1 MESQTELAQP
11 SFKVVKE
18 LFRILPV
25 LKSNHEVIRV
35 AHDNRVSVRLL
46 RTPFPVKP
54 EVEDVVQ
61 VNICQNW
68 RNNRSLGSS
77 PEVVLPLAPVHDAS
91 VQPLGDQPND
101 PPISDP
107 VFQKPDQPV
116 SVQIIE
122 ETADIGVNNPV
133 DLPPRYTGRQ
143 ERPERRA
150 PRALA
155 GTHG

>member
-35 AHDNRVSVRLL
+35 AHDDRVSVRLL

-61 VNICQNW
+61 VNICKIGETTAPW
-68 RNNRSLGSS
+68 G
-77 PEVVLPLAPVHDAS
+77 VPLSRPS
-91 VQPLGDQPND
+91 
-101 PPISDP
+101 
-107 VFQKPDQPV
+107 
-116 SVQIIE
+116 
-122 ETADIGVNNPV
+122 TR
-133 DLPPRYTGRQ
+133 PR
-143 ERPERRA
+143 P
-150 PRALA
+150 
-155 GTHG
+155 

>member
-25 LKSNHEVIRV
+25 LKFNHEVIRV
-35 AHDNRVSVRLL
+35 AHDNRVSIRLL

-68 RNNRSLGSS
+68 LWEPYSYGNLSRCGR
-77 PEVVLPLAPVHDAS
+77 
-91 VQPLGDQPND
+91 
-101 PPISDP
+101 
-107 VFQKPDQPV
+107 VFSRDWTRIRFP
-116 SVQIIE
+116 
-122 ETADIGVNNPV
+122 
-133 DLPPRYTGRQ
+133 
-143 ERPERRA
+143 
-150 PRALA
+150 
-155 GTHG
+155 